1 MLPCCH
7 DDDDDVAMISL
18 LPTSANAMLLPG
30 RVGGQP
36 GNLAPARSGKLE
48 YFGRRERANFHKGV
62 PSGRVHPSKVPG
74 G

>member
-1 MLPCCH
+1 MPCCCQG
-7 DDDDDVAMISL
+7 DDDDVAMISL
-18 LPTSANAMLLPG
+18 LPTSANAMLPG

-36 GNLAPARSGKLE
+36 GKLAQARSGKLE